1 MIAAMSGKLLTINWP
16 GAWFPC
22 HLTTKRLINKGALGE
37 VTWVHYCG
45 GNRGPLYHPA
55 DRVETAP
62 TLQVDE
68 QSITVVR

>member
-37 VTWVHYCG
+37 VTWVHYRG
-45 GNRGPLYHPA
+45 GNSGPLCHQA
-55 DRVETAP
+55 DMVETAP
-62 TLQVDE
+62 TLEVDE